1 MADGHVRLGRLHSKK
16 GQRFAPKLG
25 NSENRPD
32 QKDFF
37 LDKWI
42 PFKALKDLG

>member
-1 MADGHVRLGRLHSKK
+1 MADGHARLGRLHSK
-16 GQRFAPKLG
+16 RAAVAPKLG

-37 LDKWI
+37 LDKCI